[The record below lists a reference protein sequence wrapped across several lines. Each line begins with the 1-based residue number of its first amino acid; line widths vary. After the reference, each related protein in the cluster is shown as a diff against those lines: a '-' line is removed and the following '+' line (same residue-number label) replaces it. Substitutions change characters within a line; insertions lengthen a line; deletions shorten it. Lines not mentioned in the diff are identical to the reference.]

1 MKNTQPYI
9 ERIKI
14 ASLAKGVV
22 LDDKQALEVLTRTVG
37 LVTTE
42 TGTPE
47 PCLTTETGT
56 PEPLTQ
62 NQKHAHFTERALSG
76 SAGWRTFEPIVEKR

>member
-47 PCLTTETGT
+47 P
-56 PEPLTQ
+56 LTQ